1 VIWQG
6 ARGKGTV
13 AERWINGE
21 QGGELRFEAVE
32 EVLCVGEAELGLEQ
46 LIARTSSVR
55 PTCGVDR
62 GVQCRQRATV
72 HRSPTHTT
80 EPAGRG
86 ASAAHLC
93 PNCPHASAPP
103 LVSTH
108 ARSRVG
114 PYASAPTRQP
124 SLVSPN
130 APDQRV
136 CPRASVVPTRQP
148 FRCNAWWN
156 VCHVAR
162 AAPILCCVRHQAPR
176 PTLSTALRR
185 RKRERGALGE
195 GRDLHS
201 HTCSPVS

>member
-1 VIWQG
+1 M
-6 ARGKGTV
+6 TV

-124 SLVSPN
+124 SLVSPS

-136 CPRASVVPTRQP
+136 CPRASVVPSQP
-148 FRCNAWWN
+148 FLVQRLVERVSRCTRCPDP
-156 VCHVAR
+156 VLR
-162 AAPILCCVRHQAPR
+162 AASGPSTNPVNSSPTPQA
-176 PTLSTALRR
+176 
-185 RKRERGALGE
+185 GA
-195 GRDLHS
+195 R
-201 HTCSPVS
+201 CAR